1 LIEIVSPVNEK
12 NFSPCGWRERSWSVG
27 GVLEVS
33 AGGVDF
39 GGAVLQEVDFQIHAQ
54 LVQLD
59 VDRVHHDCR
68 RGL

>member
-1 LIEIVSPVNEK
+1 
-12 NFSPCGWRERSWSVG
+12 
-27 GVLEVS
+27 VS